1 MCKLGK
7 AKEEKRNACEGET
20 LDLKCPISN
29 QKLTVNYA
37 NFGRTSETACPNSA
51 NSNTNCKAENSLS
64 IVKAACNGKNSC
76 LVTARNSDFGGDP
89 CGGIHKYLEVK
100 YECVEGNN
108 FPIIFML
115 KTHLNLS

>member
-1 MCKLGK
+1 M
-7 AKEEKRNACEGET
+7 
-20 LDLKCPISN
+20 DLKCPISN

-37 NFGRTSETACPNSA
+37 NFGRTSETTCSH

-100 YECVEGNN
+100 YECVEGSN